1 MLTKWTD
8 GQKDRR
14 ADIHTNTHVC
24 VSTLVGLCVRSQAI
38 YPRTLDGHPLSSRE
52 GVAGTRAASLVFWA
66 VCVGPSCSGIRHCNC
81 GFCAFHWGSEESQP
95 VRLRLL
101 RLGSGLP
108 GTSQAYQGY
117 RSWPGKRKQRGPQV
131 GTSGPRRG
139 WEELCPWTALI
150 EAWRRREVIGK
161 GQTRQ
166 ESIWEEENRR
176 PLEGPQW
183 LEER

>member
-1 MLTKWTD
+1 MDKRTDEQTYTQIHMYVCLPLLAFVSGPRPYTPGPWTD
-8 GQKDRR
+8 SPS
-14 ADIHTNTHVC
+14 AA
-24 VSTLVGLCVRSQAI
+24 VR
-38 YPRTLDGHPLSSRE
+38 
-52 GVAGTRAASLVFWA
+52 GVAGTRAASLGFWA

-101 RLGSGLP
+101 RLGSGVP